1 MHTVDRRGIKPFED
15 STDSD
20 QTVQMQGLIHLLV
33 ARQIITL
40 PLLILRLLYHL
51 GKGNNSFVKE
61 VNYMELSSLALSLPS
76 KRKAG

>member
-20 QTVQMQGLIHLLV
+20 QTVQMQGLIHVLV
-33 ARQIITL
+33 ARPIITL
-40 PLLILRLLYHL
+40 PLLILYHL
-51 GKGNNSFVKE
+51 VKGNNYFVKE
-61 VNYMELSSLALSLPS
+61 VNYMKLSSLALSLPS